1 MSDNLHP
8 ISDRLLKRSDRESLT
23 GQSAK
28 VIWMCGLSGSGKS
41 TLATALEKK
50 LFSLRRLVYVLDG
63 DNIRTGL
70 NSGLNFSDED
80 RKENIRRIAE
90 VSKLFVDAGVV
101 SINSF
106 ITPNADLRNMAREII
121 GKENL
126 IEVYVKA
133 SFETCMK
140 RDVKGLYAKAE
151 KGLVPQFTGK
161 DSGFDEP
168 TDSDLVIDTESQSVE
183 ESLESLFQFVSPLIE
198 IKGESVR

>member
-1 MSDNLHP
+1 MSDNLYP
-8 ISDRLLKRSDRESLT
+8 ISDRLLKQSDRESLV

-50 LFSLRRLVYVLDG
+50 LFSQKRLVYVLDG

-70 NSGLNFSDED
+70 NSGLSFSDED
-80 RKENIRRIAE
+80 RRENIRRIAE
-90 VSKLFVDAGVV
+90 VSKLFVDAGVI

-106 ITPNADLRNMAREII
+106 ITPNADLRKMARETI

-140 RDVKGLYAKAE
+140 RDVKGLYAKAD
-151 KGLVPQFTGK
+151 KGLVPLFTGK
-161 DSGFDEP
+161 DSGFEEP
-168 TDSDLVIDTESQSVE
+168 TDSDLVIDTEAQSVE
-183 ESLESLFQFVSPLIE
+183 ESLELLFQFVSPLIE
-198 IKGESVR
+198 N

>member
-1 MSDNLHP
+1 MTDNLHP
-8 ISDRLLKRSDRESLT
+8 ISDRLLKRADRESLT

-50 LFSLRRLVYVLDG
+50 LFSQKRLVYVLDG

-70 NSGLNFSDED
+70 NAGLSFSDED

-90 VSKLFVDAGVV
+90 VSKLFVDAGVI
-101 SINSF
+101 SLNSF
-106 ITPNADLRNMAREII
+106 ITPNADLREMAREII
-121 GKENL
+121 GKDNL

-133 SFETCMK
+133 SFETCMQ
-140 RDVKGLYAKAE
+140 RDVKGLYAKAD

-161 DSGFDEP
+161 DSGFEEP
-168 TDSDLVIDTESQSVE
+168 NDSDLIIDTESQSVE
-183 ESLESLFQFVSPLIE
+183 ESLETLFQFVSPLIE
-198 IKGESVR
+198 L

>member
-1 MSDNLHP
+1 MTENLHP
-8 ISDRLLKRSDRESLT
+8 ISDRLLKRADRESLT

-28 VIWMCGLSGSGKS
+28 VVWMCGLSGSGKS

-50 LFSLRRLVYVLDG
+50 LFSQNRLVYVLDG

-70 NSGLNFSDED
+70 NAGLGFSDED

-90 VSKLFVDAGVV
+90 VSKLFVDAGVI

-106 ITPNADLRNMAREII
+106 ITPNDPLRKMAREII
-121 GKENL
+121 GKQNL

-133 SFETCMK
+133 SFETCMQ

-151 KGLVPQFTGK
+151 KGMVPQFTGK

-168 TDSDLVIDTESQSVE
+168 TDSDLVIDTEAQTVE
-183 ESLESLFQFVSPLIE
+183 ESLETLYQFVSPLIE
-198 IKGESVR
+198 A

>member
-1 MSDNLHP
+1 MSDNLYP
-8 ISDRLLKRSDRESLT
+8 ISDRLLKQSDRESLV

-50 LFSLRRLVYVLDG
+50 LFSQKRLVYVLDG

-70 NSGLNFSDED
+70 SSGLSFSDED
-80 RKENIRRIAE
+80 RRENIRRIAE
-90 VSKLFVDAGVV
+90 VSKLFVDAGVI

-106 ITPNADLRNMAREII
+106 ITPNADLRKMARETI
-121 GKENL
+121 GKDNL
-126 IEVYVKA
+126 VEVYVKA

-140 RDVKGLYAKAE
+140 RDVKGLYAKAD

-161 DSGFDEP
+161 DSGFEEP
-168 TDSDLVIDTESQSVE
+168 TDSDLVIDTEAQSVE
-183 ESLESLFQFVSPLIE
+183 EPLKLLFQFVSPLIE
-198 IKGESVR
+198 I

>member
-1 MSDNLHP
+1 MSDNLYP
-8 ISDRLLKRSDRESLT
+8 ISDRLLKQSDRESLV

-50 LFSLRRLVYVLDG
+50 LFSQKRLVYVLDG

-70 NSGLNFSDED
+70 NSGLSFSDED
-80 RKENIRRIAE
+80 RRENIRRIAE
-90 VSKLFVDAGVV
+90 VSKLFVDAGVI

-106 ITPNADLRNMAREII
+106 ITPNADLRKMARETI

-140 RDVKGLYAKAE
+140 RDVKGLYAKAD

-161 DSGFDEP
+161 DSGFEEP
-168 TDSDLVIDTESQSVE
+168 TDSDLVIDTEAQSIE
-183 ESLESLFQFVSPLIE
+183 ESLELLFQFVSPLIE
-198 IKGESVR
+198 I

>member
-1 MSDNLHP
+1 MNDNLHP
-8 ISDRLLKRSDRESLT
+8 ISDRLLKRSDRESLL
-23 GQSAK
+23 GQRAK

-50 LFSLRRLVYVLDG
+50 LFAQKRLVYVLDG

-70 NSGLNFSDED
+70 NSGLSFSDED

-90 VSKLFVDAGVV
+90 VSKLFVDAGVISV
-101 SINSF
+101 NSF
-106 ITPNADLRNMAREII
+106 ITPNADLRKMARETI

-133 SFETCMK
+133 SFEACMK

-161 DSGFDEP
+161 DSGFEEP
-168 TDSDLVIDTESQSVE
+168 TDSDLVIDTEAQSVE

-198 IKGESVR
+198 I

>member
-1 MSDNLHP
+1 MNDNLHP
-8 ISDRLLKRSDRESLT
+8 ISDRLLKRSDRESLL
-23 GQSAK
+23 GQRAK

-50 LFSLRRLVYVLDG
+50 LFAQKRLVYVLDG

-70 NSGLNFSDED
+70 NSGLSFSDED

-90 VSKLFVDAGVV
+90 VSKLFVDAGVISV
-101 SINSF
+101 NSF
-106 ITPNADLRNMAREII
+106 ITPNADLRKMARETI

-133 SFETCMK
+133 SFEACMK

-161 DSGFDEP
+161 DSGFEEP
-168 TDSDLVIDTESQSVE
+168 TDSDLVIDTEAQSVE
-183 ESLESLFQFVSPLIE
+183 ESLDLLYQFVSPLIE
-198 IKGESVR
+198 I

>member
-1 MSDNLHP
+1 MKENLHP
-8 ISDRLLKRSDRESLT
+8 ISDRLLTRAHREAVT
-23 GQSAK
+23 KQRGA

-41 TLATALEKK
+41 TLATALE
-50 LFSLRRLVYVLDG
+50 RRLHDQGKLVYVLDG

-70 NSGLNFSDED
+70 NSGLSFSDED

-101 SINSF
+101 TINSF
-106 ITPNADLRNMAREII
+106 ITPSSELRTMAREII
-121 GKENL
+121 GKDDL
-126 IEVYVKA
+126 IEVYIKA

-161 DSGFDEP
+161 DSGFEEP
-168 TDSDLVIDTESQSVE
+168 LDSDLVIDTESQSVE
-183 ESLESLFQFVSPLIE
+183 ESVETLYEFVLPKVTIQ
-198 IKGESVR
+198 

>member
-1 MSDNLHP
+1 MNDNLHP
-8 ISDRLLKRSDRESLT
+8 ISDRLLKRSDRESLL
-23 GQSAK
+23 GQRAK

-50 LFSLRRLVYVLDG
+50 LFAQKRLVYVLDG

-70 NSGLNFSDED
+70 NSGLSFSDED

-90 VSKLFVDAGVV
+90 VSKLFVDAGVI

-106 ITPNADLRNMAREII
+106 ITPNADLRKMARETI

-133 SFETCMK
+133 SFEACMK

-161 DSGFDEP
+161 DSGFEEP
-168 TDSDLVIDTESQSVE
+168 TDSDLVIDTEAQSVE

-198 IKGESVR
+198 I

>member
-1 MSDNLHP
+1 MKENLHP
-8 ISDRLLKRSDRESLT
+8 ISDRLLTRAHREAVT
-23 GQSAK
+23 KQRGA

-41 TLATALEKK
+41 TLATALE
-50 LFSLRRLVYVLDG
+50 RRLHDQGKLVYVLDG

-70 NSGLNFSDED
+70 NSGLSFSDED

-101 SINSF
+101 TINSF
-106 ITPNADLRNMAREII
+106 ITPSSKLRTMAREII
-121 GKENL
+121 GKDDL

-133 SFETCMK
+133 SFEICMK

-161 DSGFDEP
+161 DSGFEEP
-168 TDSDLVIDTESQSVE
+168 LDSDLVIDTESQSVE
-183 ESLESLFQFVSPLIE
+183 ESVETLYEFVLPKVTIQ
-198 IKGESVR
+198 